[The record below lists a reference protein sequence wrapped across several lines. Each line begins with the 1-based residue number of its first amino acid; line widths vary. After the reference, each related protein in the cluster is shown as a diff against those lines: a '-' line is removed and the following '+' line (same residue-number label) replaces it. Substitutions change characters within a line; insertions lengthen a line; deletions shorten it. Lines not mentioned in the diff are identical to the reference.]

1 MDTKVSRATYPSPIE
16 FIDFGIYDEQISV
29 IDPSGVQLAGLDKY
43 KSAFAFFQTFISF
56 WFSARSS
63 IQFRM
68 VYDFPRSSIRISWN
82 AILVPKV
89 LGRPFY
95 VDGISYYQLDR
106 VSGKI
111 VEHKV
116 EKLMINNTP
125 VAPPYGILSI
135 LQQDALRVGRPVG
148 VPVGAGY

>member
-1 MDTKVSRATYPSPIE
+1 
-16 FIDFGIYDEQISV
+16 
-29 IDPSGVQLAGLDKY
+29 VQLAGLDKY

-148 VPVGAGY
+148 IPVGAGY